1 MRERAGVLDPFISG
15 RIAIHEVGGAW
26 KLGDFAKY
34 AEDGFRYGITPAPQP
49 GGTKEVTTY
58 SYGDFTVVPK
68 GTKAPTE
75 AWQFVKYTGGLGG
88 TLEDYFTVLTWGERP
103 INVPVTTK
111 MLDYEPFQK
120 MLAAYPGFPEM
131 VDMFLKGDRVLLP
144 PKMPVGTFYQDR
156 LSSARDKV
164 RLLDGTPQQLMDEV
178 TADVQSELD
187 KFFAQQG

>member
-1 MRERAGVLDPFISG
+1 
-15 RIAIHEVGGAW
+15 
-26 KLGDFAKY
+26 
-34 AEDGFRYGITPAPQP
+34 
-49 GGTKEVTTY
+49 
-58 SYGDFTVVPK
+58 
-68 GTKAPTE
+68 
-75 AWQFVKYTGGLGG
+75 
-88 TLEDYFTVLTWGERP
+88 
-103 INVPVTTK
+103 